1 MHKYV
6 TVQNIE
12 CKYIR
17 ELVHKSLWMLQHNL
31 VRQKYL
37 RCSIKNHFLV
47 YDTVQRPSVPKYSA
61 KVSRSKVCSLKSKA
75 HFYPP
80 HSSLLILHFSKLE
93 TREPKLTKPTVK
105 VNQKTCI
112 EFAEAEDLMCKK
124 KKENKIWNK
133 NKRLW
138 TVPLQLRCVVSLH
151 SSQPGVS

>member
-1 MHKYV
+1 
-6 TVQNIE
+6 
-12 CKYIR
+12 
-17 ELVHKSLWMLQHNL
+17 MLQHNL

-61 KVSRSKVCSLKSKA
+61 KVNCSKGCSLNLRLI
-75 HFYPP
+75 FPP

-124 KKENKIWNK
+124 KTKKKTRNEIKIKDFEQFLCNYA
-133 NKRLW
+133 
-138 TVPLQLRCVVSLH
+138 V
-151 SSQPGVS
+151 

>member
-1 MHKYV
+1 
-6 TVQNIE
+6 
-12 CKYIR
+12 
-17 ELVHKSLWMLQHNL
+17 MLQHNL

-61 KVSRSKVCSLKSKA
+61 KVNRSKGCSLNLRLI
-75 HFYPP
+75 FPP

-124 KKENKIWNK
+124 KTKKKTRIKIKDFEQFLCNYA
-133 NKRLW
+133 
-138 TVPLQLRCVVSLH
+138 V
-151 SSQPGVS
+151 

>member
-47 YDTVQRPSVPKYSA
+47 YHTVQRPSVPKYSA
-61 KVSRSKVCSLKSKA
+61 KVNRSKGCSLNLRLI
-75 HFYPP
+75 FPP

-124 KKENKIWNK
+124 KTKKKTRNEIKIKDFEQFLCNYA
-133 NKRLW
+133 
-138 TVPLQLRCVVSLH
+138 V
-151 SSQPGVS
+151 

>member
-31 VRQKYL
+31 VRQTYL

-47 YDTVQRPSVPKYSA
+47 YDTVQIPSVPKYSA

-75 HFYPP
+75 RFFPP

-124 KKENKIWNK
+124 KTKKENKKWNK
-133 NKRLW
+133 NKRL
-138 TVPLQLRCVVSLH
+138 
-151 SSQPGVS
+151 